1 MFNKIR
7 ILLVTAVFG
16 LLLLAPIAP
25 SVHAA
30 DCPAA
35 GSGGG
40 CSG

>member
-16 LLLLAPIAP
+16 LLLLTPIAP
-25 SVHAA
+25 SAHAA

-35 GSGGG
+35 SGSGCGG
-40 CSG
+40 

>member
-16 LLLLAPIAP
+16 LLLLTPIAP
-25 SVHAA
+25 VVHAA

-35 GSGGG
+35 GNGSCGG
-40 CSG
+40 